1 MKTLMK
7 STFVILTFTI
17 STTLFSQTCD
27 CFDNFK
33 WVKKTFEENDAGF
46 QVFKKNGDMAA
57 YNKFVDSLATVSR
70 SISDVFEC
78 REVLDKYSRYLRKGH
93 TGVSLNTEKKNKSA
107 IDYSLREKT
116 TLNIDS
122 LVSKL
127 ITNDK
132 YLSEHDPIQGIWEDG
147 AYKIGI
153 VKDNLNNNR
162 DYVGFIITA
171 DNVPQWEKGQIKLE
185 ISKKDGIYYANY
197 YMRNHTVVKRKIEL
211 PTPYELMAGDMVF
224 ISPNRMSNSEKFDR
238 KISSTHTPMAIELS
252 DKTTLLI
259 IPSFNGNQKEHID
272 KVIKDNYDLFTT
284 HENMIIDLRG
294 NGGGAD
300 RSFSKLIPFIYT
312 NPIVLHGVVLW
323 ASEVNIE
330 HIKNEWWDGWLIK
343 LLTRKRVKKLEK
355 GKGTFVNLNKKEL
368 FTRTLK
374 AVLDN
379 PKRVYIIIN
388 EENASTTEQFLLNAK
403 QSTKCKLYGQTTFGA
418 IDVSNVL
425 YDKTPD
431 DNFYLSWTLS
441 NTLRPAEQKIDD
453 IGISPDVFIND
464 SIPNDQWIE
473 FVKNAIENN

>member
-1 MKTLMK
+1 MKTPMR
-7 STFVILTFTI
+7 STFLTLSLTI

-27 CFDNFK
+27 CYDNFK
-33 WVKKTFEENDAGF
+33 WVKKTFEANDAGF
-46 QVFKKNGDMAA
+46 QVFKKNGDLAT
-57 YNKFVDSLATVSR
+57 YNKFADSLASLSKSTSNVY
-70 SISDVFEC
+70 EC
-78 REVLDKYSRYLRKGH
+78 KNLLDSYSRYLRKGH
-93 TGVSLNTEKKNKSA
+93 TGVSLNTEKKNEST
-107 IDYSLREKT
+107 IDYSLREKI

-122 LVSKL
+122 LVSEL

-132 YLSEHDPIQGIWEDG
+132 YLSEHDPIQGIWEADE
-147 AYKIGI
+147 YKIGI
-153 VKDNLNNNR
+153 VKDNVNNNR
-162 DYVGFIITA
+162 DYVGFIISA
-171 DNVPQWEKGQIKLE
+171 KEVSEWEKGQIKLE
-185 ISKKDGIYYANY
+185 ITKKDGIYYANY
-197 YMRNHTVVKRKIEL
+197 YMRNHSIEKRKAEVAS
-211 PTPYELMAGDMVF
+211 PYELMVGTMVF
-224 ISPNRMSNSEKFDR
+224 ISPNRISSSEKLDR
-238 KISSTHTPMAIELS
+238 KILSTHTPMALELS
-252 DKTTLLI
+252 DKTTLLR

-294 NGGGAD
+294 NGGGTD
-300 RSFSKLIPFIYT
+300 RSFSKIIPFIYT
-312 NPIVLHGVVLW
+312 NPIVLHGVALW

-368 FTRTLK
+368 FTRTHK
-374 AVLDN
+374 EVLDN

-431 DNFYLSWTLS
+431 NNFYLSWTLS

-453 IGISPDVFIND
+453 IGISPDVFIGD
-464 SIPNDQWIE
+464 DIPKDQWIE
-473 FVKNAIENN
+473 FVKDAIESH